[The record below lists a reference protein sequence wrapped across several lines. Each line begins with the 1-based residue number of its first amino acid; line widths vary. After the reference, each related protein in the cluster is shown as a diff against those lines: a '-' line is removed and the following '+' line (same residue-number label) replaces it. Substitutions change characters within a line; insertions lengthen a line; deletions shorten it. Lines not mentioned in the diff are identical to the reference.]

1 MWYMFLGYKRFTNIS
16 CLFLGER
23 PKSAGTHRAIEDK
36 VFSLVTASMQSDDED
51 SGKYHYALMDSSF
64 WFDAINMGV
73 SIVYIEESQVII
85 SKQELYFFLRRSFL
99 S

>member
-1 MWYMFLGYKRFTNIS
+1 MFMGHKCFTNISCLFLGESPKSAGTHQAIEDKVFSLVTASMQSYSPYTNTCTS

-51 SGKYHYALMDSSF
+51 SGKYH
-64 WFDAINMGV
+64 
-73 SIVYIEESQVII
+73 
-85 SKQELYFFLRRSFL
+85 RSC
-99 S
+99 

>member
-1 MWYMFLGYKRFTNIS
+1 MFMGHKHFTNIS

-51 SGKYHYALMDSSF
+51 SGKYH
-64 WFDAINMGV
+64 
-73 SIVYIEESQVII
+73 
-85 SKQELYFFLRRSFL
+85 RSC
-99 S
+99 